1 MDAEMGNEV
10 GPAAEAGSEGD
21 PELHAQAEAGT
32 GAGST
37 IATEPVTVAEE
48 RRIIGDAIARG
59 HQVTRWT
66 ALIIGL
72 LFIASGLWLAGILVL
87 VVTVFDL
94 PRIVTQRY
102 ARKRGARLD
111 VPSLDVVEKASLSGL
126 LIPVIFFSALC
137 GLIVVEAKLGH
148 PLLPWSW
155 KNPQY
160 REDDLYMI
168 VPLAVGGLV
177 PTIAW
182 FVRRRKHNRRHK
194 DDVNH

>member
-1 MDAEMGNEV
+1 MDAEKRKEI
-10 GPAAEAGSEGD
+10 GPAAEAGTEGAL
-21 PELHAQAEAGT
+21 ELNVQAGT

-37 IATEPVTVAEE
+37 NGTEPVTISEE

-72 LFIASGLWLAGILVL
+72 LFIASGLWLAGVLVL

-94 PRIVTQRY
+94 PRIATERY

-126 LIPVIFFSALC
+126 LIPVVFFSAIC

-168 VPLAVGGLV
+168 VPFVVAGLV

-182 FVRRRKHNRRHK
+182 FVRRRKHNRHHK
-194 DDVNH
+194 DGVNH

>member
-1 MDAEMGNEV
+1 M
-10 GPAAEAGSEGD
+10 
-21 PELHAQAEAGT
+21 T
-32 GAGST
+32 
-37 IATEPVTVAEE
+37 
-48 RRIIGDAIARG
+48 
-59 HQVTRWT
+59 
-66 ALIIGL
+66 IGL
-72 LFIASGLWLAGILVL
+72 LFIASGLWCAGLLVI
-87 VVTVFDL
+87 VVTTFDL
-94 PRIVTQRY
+94 PRIATQRY
-102 ARKRGARLD
+102 ARKRGAQLN
-111 VPSLDVVEKASLSGL
+111 VPSLDEVEKTSLSGL
-126 LIPVIFFSALC
+126 LSAVVFFPALC
-137 GLIVVEAKLGH
+137 GLMVIEAKLGH